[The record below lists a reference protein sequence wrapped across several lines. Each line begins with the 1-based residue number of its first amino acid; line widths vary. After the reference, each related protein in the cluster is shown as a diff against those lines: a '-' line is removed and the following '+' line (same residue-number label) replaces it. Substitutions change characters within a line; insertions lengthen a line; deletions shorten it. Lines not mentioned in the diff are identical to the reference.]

1 MVSMDLLYSILH
13 RLRAGNLYYRLLSPV
28 AHGRVPCAPADVD
41 AALRR
46 LAALSPDAGRSCLHA
61 NAVCAPEHD
70 LTVIVPA
77 YNAEKY
83 LADCLDSV
91 LEQRTRH
98 SVRVVVVD
106 DGSTDRTPRLL
117 ETYSRR
123 DDVTVIRQR
132 NGGLSAARNAALAR
146 LRGRYV
152 MFLDADDRLLPG
164 AVDAL
169 MDKVLAL
176 DADIVEGGMERFD
189 DGGRVWMCGKPVALD
204 NVSVASLSGYA
215 CGKVYK
221 SQLFAD
227 VRFPIGYWFE
237 DTLGPYVVYPRALRR
252 AVVSAVVYA
261 YRDNPAGISHR
272 SHGNPRVL
280 DALWVTRR
288 MLADSRSLGIRH
300 DTAFLDM
307 VLTDLRNTYCRVA
320 SLRNRHV
327 SRDLFVALCGLLRE
341 YFPAVSSGGSSALSG
356 GPSALSEKNSVL
368 TADASLRP
376 LEASLRNGDFAAFR
390 LYCYCFPM

>member
-1 MVSMDLLYSILH
+1 MDLLYKILH
-13 RLRAGNLYYRLLSPV
+13 RLRAGNLCYRLLSPV

-61 NAVCAPEHD
+61 NAVCALEHD

-117 ETYSRR
+117 EAYSRCP
-123 DDVTVIRQR
+123 DVTVMTQR
-132 NGGLSAARNAALAR
+132 NGGFSAARNAALAE

-164 AVDAL
+164 AVDSL
-169 MDKVLAL
+169 MDKALAL
-176 DADIVEGGMERFD
+176 DADIVEGGFERFD
-189 DGGRVWMCGKPVALD
+189 DGGRVWKGEVGVAD
-204 NVSVASLSGYA
+204 DGVRASTLSGYPW
-215 CGKVYK
+215 GKVYK
-221 SQLFAD
+221 SQLFAEIQ
-227 VRFPIGYWFE
+227 FPVGYWFE

-252 AVVSAVVYA
+252 AVVSAIVYA

-307 VLTDLRNTYCRVA
+307 VLTDLRNTYCRVT

-327 SRDLFVALCGLLRE
+327 SRDLFVSLCGLLRE
-341 YFPAVSSGGSSALSG
+341 YFPAVSSG

-376 LEASLRNGDFAAFR
+376 LEASLRTGDFAAFR

>member
-1 MVSMDLLYSILH
+1 MDLLYRILH
-13 RLRAGNLYYRLLSPV
+13 RLRAGNLCYRLLSPV
-28 AHGRVPCAPADVD
+28 AHGRVSCAPADVD

-106 DGSTDRTPRLL
+106 DGSTDRTPLQL
-117 ETYSRR
+117 EAYSRR
-123 DDVTVIRQR
+123 DDIMVITQR
-132 NGGLSAARNAALAR
+132 NGGFSAARNAALAR

-169 MDKVLAL
+169 MDKALAL
-176 DADIVEGGMERFD
+176 DADIVEGGFERFD
-189 DGGRVWMCGKPVALD
+189 DGGRVWKGDVGVAGD
-204 NVSVASLSGYA
+204 GVCASTLSGYPW
-215 CGKVYK
+215 GKVYK

-227 VRFPIGYWFE
+227 VQFPVGYWFE

-261 YRDNPAGISHR
+261 YRNNPTGISHR

-307 VLTDLRNTYCRVA
+307 VLTDLRNTYCRVT

-341 YFPAVSSGGSSALSG
+341 YFPSVSFG

>member
-1 MVSMDLLYSILH
+1 MDLLYRILH
-13 RLRAGNLYYRLLSPV
+13 RLRAGNLCYRLLSPV
-28 AHGRVPCAPADVD
+28 AHGRVSCAPADVD

-61 NAVCAPEHD
+61 NALCAPEHD

-123 DDVTVIRQR
+123 PDVTVITQR

-152 MFLDADDRLLPG
+152 MFLDADDRLRPG

-169 MDKVLAL
+169 MDKALAL
-176 DADIVEGGMERFD
+176 DADIVEGGFERFD
-189 DGGRVWMCGKPVALD
+189 DGGRVWKGEVGVTGD
-204 NVSVASLSGYA
+204 GVRASTLSGYPW
-215 CGKVYK
+215 GKVYK

-227 VRFPIGYWFE
+227 VQFPVGYWFE

-272 SHGNPRVL
+272 SHGNLRVL

-307 VLTDLRNTYCRVA
+307 VLTDLRNTYCRVT
-320 SLRNRHV
+320 SLRSRHV

-341 YFPAVSSGGSSALSG
+341 HFPSASSG
-356 GPSALSEKNSVL
+356 GPSALSEKKSVL

-376 LEASLRNGDFAAFR
+376 LEVSLRNGDFAAFR

>member
-1 MVSMDLLYSILH
+1 MVSMDLLYRILH
-13 RLRAGNLYYRLLSPV
+13 RLRAGNLCYRLLSPV
-28 AHGRVPCAPADVD
+28 AHGRVSCAPADVD

-91 LEQRTRH
+91 LEQRTQH

-117 ETYSRR
+117 EAYSRR
-123 DDVTVIRQR
+123 PDVTVITQR

-169 MDKVLAL
+169 MDKALAL
-176 DADIVEGGMERFD
+176 NADIVEGGMERFD
-189 DGGRVWMCGKPVALD
+189 DGGRMWMCGEPVARD
-204 NVSVASLSGYA
+204 NVSAAFLSGYA

-227 VRFPIGYWFE
+227 VQFPVGYWFE

-307 VLTDLRNTYCRVA
+307 VLTDLRNTYCRVT
-320 SLRNRHV
+320 SLRSRHV

-341 YFPAVSSGGSSALSG
+341 YFPTVSSGGPSALSD

-376 LEASLRNGDFAAFR
+376 LEVSLRTGDFAAFR

>member
-13 RLRAGNLYYRLLSPV
+13 RLRVGNLYYRLLSPV

-41 AALRR
+41 AALWR

-61 NAVCAPEHD
+61 NAVYAPEHD

-117 ETYSRR
+117 ETYSQR
-123 DDVTVIRQR
+123 DDVTVIRQA
-132 NGGLSAARNAALAR
+132 NGGFSAARNAALAE

-164 AVDAL
+164 AVDVL
-169 MDKVLAL
+169 MDKAFSL
-176 DADIVEGGMERFD
+176 DADIVEGGFERFD
-189 DGGRVWMCGKPVALD
+189 DGGRVWKGEVGVVGD
-204 NVSVASLSGYA
+204 GVRASALSGYPW
-215 CGKVYK
+215 GKVYK

-227 VRFPIGYWFE
+227 VQFPVGYWFE

-341 YFPAVSSGGSSALSG
+341 YFPAVSSGGPSALSD

>member
-13 RLRAGNLYYRLLSPV
+13 RLRAGNLYYRLFSPV

-77 YNAEKY
+77 YNVEKY

-123 DDVTVIRQR
+123 DDVTVIRQA
-132 NGGLSAARNAALAR
+132 NGGFSAARNAALAE

-164 AVDAL
+164 AVDVL
-169 MDKVLAL
+169 MDKAFSL
-176 DADIVEGGMERFD
+176 DADIVEGGFERFD
-189 DGGRVWMCGKPVALD
+189 DGGRVWKGEVGVVGD
-204 NVSVASLSGYA
+204 GVRASALSGYPW
-215 CGKVYK
+215 GKVYK

-227 VRFPIGYWFE
+227 VQFPVGYWFE

-341 YFPAVSSGGSSALSG
+341 YFPAVSSGG
-356 GPSALSEKNSVL
+356 PSALSEKNSVL

>member
-1 MVSMDLLYSILH
+1 MVSMDLLYRILH
-13 RLRAGNLYYRLLSPV
+13 RLRAGNLCYRLLSPV
-28 AHGRVPCAPADVD
+28 AYGRVPCGPADVD

-46 LAALSPDAGRSCLHA
+46 LAAFSPDAGRSCLHA

-123 DDVTVIRQR
+123 PDVTVITQR

-169 MDKVLAL
+169 MDKALAL
-176 DADIVEGGMERFD
+176 DADIVEGGFERFD
-189 DGGRVWMCGKPVALD
+189 DGGRVWKGEVGVTGD
-204 NVSVASLSGYA
+204 GVRASTLSGYPW
-215 CGKVYK
+215 GKVYK

-227 VRFPIGYWFE
+227 VQFPIGYWFE

-307 VLTDLRNTYCRVA
+307 VLTDLRNTYCRVT
-320 SLRNRHV
+320 SLRSRHV

-341 YFPAVSSGGSSALSG
+341 HFPAVSSGE
-356 GPSALSEKNSVL
+356 PSALSEKNSVL

-376 LEASLRNGDFAAFR
+376 LEVSLRTGDFAAFR

>member
-1 MVSMDLLYSILH
+1 MDLLYRILH
-13 RLRAGNLYYRLLSPV
+13 RLRAGNLCYRLLSPV
-28 AHGRVPCAPADVD
+28 VHGRVPCGPADVD

-83 LADCLDSV
+83 LADCLNSV

-117 ETYSRR
+117 EAYSRR
-123 DDVTVIRQR
+123 DDVTVITQR
-132 NGGLSAARNAALAR
+132 NGGFSAARNAALAR
-146 LRGRYV
+146 LQGRYV

-169 MDKVLAL
+169 MDKALAL

-189 DGGRVWMCGKPVALD
+189 DGGRVWKGEVGVAGD
-204 NVSVASLSGYA
+204 GVRASTLSGYPW
-215 CGKVYK
+215 GKVYK

-227 VRFPIGYWFE
+227 VQFPVGYWFE

-261 YRDNPAGISHR
+261 YRDNLAGISHR

-307 VLTDLRNTYCRVA
+307 VLTDLRNTYCRVT

-341 YFPAVSSGGSSALSG
+341 YFPAVSSGG
-356 GPSALSEKNSVL
+356 PSALSEKNSVL

-376 LEASLRNGDFAAFR
+376 LEASLRRGDFAAFR

>member
-1 MVSMDLLYSILH
+1 MDLLYRILH
-13 RLRAGNLYYRLLSPV
+13 RLRAGNLCYRLLSPV
-28 AHGRVPCAPADVD
+28 VHGRVPCGPADVD

-117 ETYSRR
+117 EAYSRR
-123 DDVTVIRQR
+123 PDVTVITQR
-132 NGGLSAARNAALAR
+132 NGGFSAARNAALAR

-169 MDKVLAL
+169 MDKALAL
-176 DADIVEGGMERFD
+176 DADIVEGGFERFD
-189 DGGRVWMCGKPVALD
+189 DGGRVWKGEVGVTGD
-204 NVSVASLSGYA
+204 GVRASTLSGYPW
-215 CGKVYK
+215 GKVYK

-227 VRFPIGYWFE
+227 VQFPVGYWFE

-261 YRDNPAGISHR
+261 YRDNPTGISHR

-280 DALWVTRR
+280 DALWVTRC

-307 VLTDLRNTYCRVA
+307 VLTDLRNTYCRVT

-341 YFPAVSSGGSSALSG
+341 YFPSVSSG

-376 LEASLRNGDFAAFR
+376 LEGSLRTGDFAAFR

>member
-1 MVSMDLLYSILH
+1 MDLLYRMLH
-13 RLRAGNLYYRLLSPV
+13 RLRAGNLCYRLLSPV
-28 AHGRVPCAPADVD
+28 VHGRVPCGPADVD

-91 LEQRTRH
+91 LEQHTRH

-117 ETYSRR
+117 EAYSRR
-123 DDVTVIRQR
+123 NDVTVITQR
-132 NGGLSAARNAALAR
+132 NGGFSAARNAALAH
-146 LRGRYV
+146 LQGRYV
-152 MFLDADDRLLPG
+152 MFLDADDRLLSG

-169 MDKVLAL
+169 MDKALAL
-176 DADIVEGGMERFD
+176 DADIVEGGFERFD
-189 DGGRVWMCGKPVALD
+189 DGGRVWKGEVGVAGD
-204 NVSVASLSGYA
+204 GVRASTLSGYPW
-215 CGKVYK
+215 GKVYK
-221 SQLFAD
+221 SQLFAEIQ
-227 VRFPIGYWFE
+227 FPVGYWFE

-252 AVVSAVVYA
+252 AVVSAIVYA

-307 VLTDLRNTYCRVA
+307 VLTDLRNTYCRVT

-341 YFPAVSSGGSSALSG
+341 YFPAQSSGV
-356 GPSALSEKNSVL
+356 PSALSERNSVL

-376 LEASLRNGDFAAFR
+376 LEASLRTGDFAAFR

>member
-1 MVSMDLLYSILH
+1 MDLLYRILH
-13 RLRAGNLYYRLLSPV
+13 RLRAGNLCYRLLSPV
-28 AHGRVPCAPADVD
+28 AHGRVPCGPADVD

-46 LAALSPDAGRSCLHA
+46 LAALSPDAGRSCLNA
-61 NAVCAPEHD
+61 NALCAPEHD

-117 ETYSRR
+117 EAYSRR
-123 DDVTVIRQR
+123 ADITVITQQ
-132 NGGLSAARNAALAR
+132 NGGFSAARNAALAR

-152 MFLDADDRLLPG
+152 TFLDADDRLLPG

-169 MDKVLAL
+169 MDKALAL
-176 DADIVEGGMERFD
+176 DADIVEGGFERFD
-189 DGGRVWMCGKPVALD
+189 DGGRVWKGEVGVTGD
-204 NVSVASLSGYA
+204 GVRASTLSGYPW
-215 CGKVYK
+215 GKVYK

-227 VRFPIGYWFE
+227 VQFPIGYWFE
-237 DTLGPYVVYPRALRR
+237 DTLGPYVVYPRAVRR

-307 VLTDLRNTYCRVA
+307 VLTDLRNTYCRVT

-341 YFPAVSSGGSSALSG
+341 HFPAVSSGE
-356 GPSALSEKNSVL
+356 PSALSEKNSVL

>member
-1 MVSMDLLYSILH
+1 MDLLYRILH
-13 RLRAGNLYYRLLSPV
+13 RLRAGNLCYRLLSPV
-28 AHGRVPCAPADVD
+28 AHGRVPCGPADVD

-83 LADCLDSV
+83 LADCLNSV

-117 ETYSRR
+117 EAYSRR
-123 DDVTVIRQR
+123 NDVTVITQR
-132 NGGLSAARNAALAR
+132 NGGFSAARNAALAR
-146 LRGRYV
+146 LQGRYV
-152 MFLDADDRLLPG
+152 MFLDADDRLLSG

-169 MDKVLAL
+169 MDKALAL
-176 DADIVEGGMERFD
+176 DADIVEGGFERFD
-189 DGGRVWMCGKPVALD
+189 DGGRVWKGEVGVAGD
-204 NVSVASLSGYA
+204 GVRASTLSGYPW
-215 CGKVYK
+215 GKVYK

-227 VRFPIGYWFE
+227 VQFPVGYWFE

-261 YRDNPAGISHR
+261 YRDNPTGISHR

-307 VLTDLRNTYCRVA
+307 VLTDLRNTYCRVT

-341 YFPAVSSGGSSALSG
+341 HFPAVSSG

-368 TADASLRP
+368 TADASLHP
-376 LEASLRNGDFAAFR
+376 LEASLRTGDFAAFR